1 MADILEE
8 IVAWKRIEVAEAKAR
23 KTFAQLEREVL
34 NQMHQ
39 PIDMSQHLQDSQS
52 GIIAEFKRKSPSKG
66 WIHPDVEPELV
77 IPFYAQ
83 NGASAISCLTDEKYF
98 GGQLEFIR
106 RVRPSVPDTPIMRKE
121 FIIDEYQLLEAR
133 AVGADAVL
141 LIAADLKKD
150 EYLRLLREAHNLSL
164 QVLLEIHDEKELD
177 YYELAPDECD
187 MLGVNNRHLGT
198 FHTDVQHSVDI
209 ARLLPNDQLLVSE
222 SGISNPDT
230 VKMLRLA
237 GYRGFLMGEH
247 FMRHDNP
254 GEALKTFVN
263 DVEKTHN

>member
-8 IVAWKRIEVAEAKAR
+8 IVAWKRLEVAEAKQH
-23 KTFAQLEREVL
+23 KTYAQLEREVMG
-34 NQMHQ
+34 QTHK
-39 PIDMSQHLQDSQS
+39 PIDMRQRLCDSKS

-66 WIHPDVEPELV
+66 WIHPDVEPEQV
-77 IPFYAQ
+77 IPYYAQ
-83 NGASAISCLTDEKYF
+83 NGATAISCLTDEKYF
-98 GGQLEFIR
+98 GGKLEFIER
-106 RVRPSVPDTPIMRKE
+106 IRPKVTNTPIMRKE

-141 LIAADLKKD
+141 LIAADLKKE
-150 EYLRLLREAHNLSL
+150 EYLCLLREAHNLGL
-164 QVLLEIHDEKELD
+164 QTLLEIHDEKELD

-209 ARLLPNDQLLVSE
+209 ARLLPTDQLLVSE
-222 SGISNPDT
+222 SGINSPDT
-230 VKMLRLA
+230 VKMLRMV

-254 GEALKTFVN
+254 SEALREF
-263 DVEKTHN
+263 VEKVEDF

>member
-8 IVAWKRIEVAEAKAR
+8 IVAWKRQEIAEAKQH
-23 KTFAQLEREVL
+23 KTYAQLEREVL
-34 NQMHQ
+34 AQAHQ
-39 PIDMSQHLQDSQS
+39 PIDMRQRLNNSKS

-66 WIHPDVEPELV
+66 WIHPDVEPEQV

-83 NGASAISCLTDEKYF
+83 NGACAISCLTDEKYF
-98 GGQLEFIR
+98 GGRLNFIE
-106 RVRPSVPDTPIMRKE
+106 RVRSSVPNTPIMRKE
-121 FIIDEYQLLEAR
+121 FIVDEYQLLEAR

-141 LIAADLKKD
+141 LIAADLKKE
-150 EYLRLLREAHNLSL
+150 EYLQLLREAHNLGL
-164 QVLLEIHDEKELD
+164 QVLLEIHAEKELN

-209 ARLLPNDQLLVSE
+209 ARLLPVDQLLVSE
-222 SGISNPDT
+222 SGISNPET
-230 VKMLRLA
+230 VKMLRLV

-254 GEALKTFVN
+254 GEALRRFIEG
-263 DVEKTHN
+263 VEQE

>member
-8 IVAWKRIEVAEAKAR
+8 IVAWKRIEVAAAKEQ
-23 KTFAQLEREVL
+23 KSYAQLEREVDT
-34 NQMHQ
+34 QTHES
-39 PIDMSQHLQDSQS
+39 IDMRQRLQDSKS

-66 WIHPDVEPELV
+66 WIHPNVEPEQV

-98 GGQLEFIR
+98 GGQLEFIKR
-106 RVRPSVPDTPIMRKE
+106 IRTQVPDTPIMRKE
-121 FIIDEYQLLEAR
+121 FIIDEYQILEAR

-141 LIAADLKKD
+141 LIAADLKKN
-150 EYLRLLREAHNLSL
+150 EYLRLLREAHNLDL
-164 QVLLEIHDEKELD
+164 QVLLEIHDENELD

-209 ARLLPNDQLLVSE
+209 AQHLPNNQLLVSE
-222 SGISNPDT
+222 SGISNPET
-230 VKMLRLA
+230 VKMLRLV

-254 GEALKTFVN
+254 GEALRTFIQS
-263 DVEKTHN
+263 VEQE

>member
-8 IVAWKRIEVAEAKAR
+8 IVAWKRMEVAAAKEL
-23 KTFAQLEREVL
+23 KPYVQLEREVMA
-34 NQMHQ
+34 QTHK
-39 PIDMSQHLQDSQS
+39 PIDMRQRLHDSLS

-66 WIHPDVEPELV
+66 WIHPDVEPEQV

-98 GGQLEFIR
+98 GGQLKFIS
-106 RVRPSVPDTPIMRKE
+106 RVRPAVTDTPIMRKE

-133 AVGADAVL
+133 AVGADVVL

-222 SGISNPDT
+222 SGISHPDT
-230 VKMLRLA
+230 VKMLRLV

-247 FMRHDNP
+247 FMRHNNP
-254 GEALKTFVN
+254 GEALKSFVN
-263 DVEKTHN
+263 EVENS

>member
-8 IVAWKRIEVAEAKAR
+8 IVAWKRLEVAEAKQH
-23 KTFAQLEREVL
+23 KTYAQLEREAMA
-34 NQMHQ
+34 QTYK
-39 PIDMSQHLQDSQS
+39 PIDMRQRLHDSKS

-66 WIHPDVEPELV
+66 WIHPDVEPEQV

-83 NGASAISCLTDEKYF
+83 NGATAISCLTDEKYF
-98 GGQLEFIR
+98 GGKLEFIE
-106 RVRPSVPDTPIMRKE
+106 RVRKDVPNTPIMRKE

-150 EYLRLLREAHNLSL
+150 EYLHLLREAHNLGL
-164 QVLLEIHDEKELD
+164 QALLEIHDEKELD

-209 ARLLPNDQLLVSE
+209 ARLLPTDQLLVSE
-222 SGISNPDT
+222 SGISSPDT
-230 VKMLRLA
+230 VKMLRLV

-247 FMRHDNP
+247 FMRHDKP
-254 GEALKTFVN
+254 GEALREF
-263 DVEKTHN
+263 VEKVEDF